1 MKINFKNIFFIGT
14 LVSIF
19 FLASCTDDL
28 KVTPEDADNIASEE
42 FYKNPNSYKQVL
54 AKLYAGLAISGQNGP
69 AGNPDITGIDE
80 GFSQYLRQYW
90 LAQEVTTDEAVIGW
104 ADGSLPDYHEHDWDA
119 NNEFIRAMYD
129 RILYQITVANE
140 FIRQTADDKLTA
152 RGVDATLKSEIA
164 VYRAEARFLRALS
177 YWHALDLFGNFS
189 FVTDKDAPG
198 YFFPEQKDRS
208 FLFNFVET
216 ELKDI
221 EATLKAPKSNEYARA
236 DQAAAWML
244 LAKLYLNAN
253 VYTGTPK
260 FTEAVTY
267 SKKVIDA
274 GYTIDNAYKNLFL
287 ADNHTASGVIFPIA
301 FDGMKTQTYGGT
313 TFLIHAAVG
322 GNMVPAEFGINGGWG
337 GTRTTSALVNKFN
350 FIFDFTAV
358 NAAIGATTSWGLVG
372 DATANGWGGPDMQM
386 RQTSTANVYQLYAQL
401 ATGEIKFR
409 FNNDWGVNYGDDG
422 ANGTLESGGA
432 NIKVTSG
439 GYKVTLNLNNNTYT
453 LERIKDLRADFHTD
467 GQKLEIE
474 SIGTFTD
481 GYAVRKFK
489 NVTKA
494 GVAGSDASG
503 NFTDTDFPLFRV
515 EDAMLMYA
523 EATLRGGGGS
533 TATALGYVNQLRQR
547 AFGGAMGN
555 ISSTQLTLD
564 FILDERARE
573 LYWECHRRTDLIRYG
588 RFTTGSYQ
596 WPWKGGVMAGVAT
609 SAHRNI
615 YPIPSSDLNANPN
628 LKQNPGY

>member
-1 MKINFKNIFFIGT
+1 MKINFKNIFFIST
-14 LVSIF
+14 VVSLL
-19 FLASCTDDL
+19 FLTACTDDL

-42 FYKNPNSYKQVL
+42 FYKDPNSYKQVL

-69 AGNPDITGIDE
+69 AGNPDISGIDE

-140 FIRQTADDKLTA
+140 FLRQTSSDKLDA
-152 RGVDATLKSEIA
+152 RGVSSTLKAEID

-177 YWHALDLFGNFS
+177 YWHALDLFGKFS
-189 FVTDKDAPG
+189 FVTEKDAPG
-198 YFFPEQKDRS
+198 YFFPEQKDRA

-221 EATLKAPKSNEYARA
+221 EPTLKAPKTNEYARA
-236 DQAAAWML
+236 DKAAAWML

-267 SKKVIDA
+267 SKKVADA
-274 GYTIDNAYKNLFL
+274 YTLDLAYKNLFL
-287 ADNHTASGVIFPIA
+287 ADNHTANGVIFPIA

-322 GNMVPAEFGINGGWG
+322 GNMSPADFGINGGWG
-337 GTRTTSALVNKFN
+337 GTRTTSAMVNKFN
-350 FIFDFTAV
+350 FTFDFTAV

-386 RQTSTANVYQLYAQL
+386 RQTATANVYQLYAQL
-401 ATGEIKFR
+401 GNGEMKFR
-409 FNNDWGVNYGDDG
+409 FNNDWGVNFGDDG

-432 NIKVTSG
+432 NIKVTAG

-453 LERIKDLRADFHTD
+453 IEMIKDTRADFHTD

-533 TATALGYVNQLRQR
+533 TATALGYVNQIRQR

-555 ISSTQLTLD
+555 ISATQLTLD

-588 RFTTGSYQ
+588 RFTTGTYQ
-596 WPWKGGVMAGVAT
+596 WPWKGGVKAGIAT
-609 SAHRNI
+609 AAHRNL

-628 LKQNPGY
+628 LIQNPGY